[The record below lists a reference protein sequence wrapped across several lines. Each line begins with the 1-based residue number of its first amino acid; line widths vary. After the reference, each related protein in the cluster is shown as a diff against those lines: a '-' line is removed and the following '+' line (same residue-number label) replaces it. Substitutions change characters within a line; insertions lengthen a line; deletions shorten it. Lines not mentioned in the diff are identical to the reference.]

1 MNRSM
6 GVTAIAI
13 VLAAYGLYVASFV
26 PGLAVA
32 PAVPILLVAFVAQV
46 VAAFVAAAG
55 VWFER
60 PWATAVLVVLGL
72 CIAATWLFEGFVL
85 GLVAYLHA
93 LAVAVV
99 ALVLC
104 VMAAFYVRHQRATV

>member
-6 GVTAIAI
+6 GVMAIAI
-13 VLAAYGLYVASFV
+13 ALAAYGLYIASFV
-26 PGLAVA
+26 PGMSVA
-32 PAVPILLVAFVAQV
+32 PAAPILLVAFVAQA
-46 VAAFVAAAG
+46 VAAFAAAAG

-72 CIAATWLFEGFVL
+72 CIAATWLFEGFAL

-93 LAVAVV
+93 LAVAFV

-104 VMAAFYVRHQRATV
+104 VMAASYVRHRPAAV

>member
-1 MNRSM
+1 MNRSS

-26 PGLAVA
+26 PGMSVA
-32 PAVPILLVAFVAQV
+32 PAQPILLVAFVVQA
-46 VAAFVAAAG
+46 VAAFAAAAG
-55 VWFER
+55 VWLER

-72 CIAATWLFEGFVL
+72 CIAATWLFEGFAL

-104 VMAAFYVRHQRATV
+104 VIAASYVRNHRATA